1 MVNKKYTTIQRIKKY
16 LKDLFEE
23 WEAIEKT
30 YDKAQHLGINLYA
43 KHYEAKEIYNNSNN
57 KKTRKH
63 SSSDVSK
70 PRNNK
75 NTP

>member
-1 MVNKKYTTIQRIKKY
+1 MKPKKYTIIKRIKKY

-43 KHYEAKEIYNNSNN
+43 KHYEAKEVHNNTKN

-63 SSSDVSK
+63 SSSDISK

-75 NTP
+75 KTS

>member
-1 MVNKKYTTIQRIKKY
+1 MKPKKYTIIKRIKKY

-43 KHYEAKEIYNNSNN
+43 KHYEAKEVHNNTKN

-63 SSSDVSK
+63 SSSDISNVI
-70 PRNNK
+70 
-75 NTP
+75 

>member
-1 MVNKKYTTIQRIKKY
+1 MKQKKYNIIKRIKKY

-43 KHYEAKEIYNNSNN
+43 KHYETKEVHNNTKN